1 MTRPTRIGRFIT
13 SLAVILAGAGA
24 LVGCISSGS
33 VSQYEGPNIGDR
45 TLAQIEP
52 GETSKAWVLAVLGEP
67 TERSVVD
74 GADGAVEIWKWV
86 RRKSTTTRG
95 SAIVVSSKSRTE
107 EVRTVYVELT
117 DGVVTRAW
125 RD

>member
-1 MTRPTRIGRFIT
+1 MPTADRRSRP
-13 SLAVILAGAGA
+13 LALAALLLVGAVTLG
-24 LVGCISSGS
+24 GCISSGS
-33 VSQYEGPNIGDR
+33 VSEYEGPNIGDR

-52 GETSKAWVLAVLGEP
+52 GETTRAWILAVLGEP
-67 TERSVVD
+67 TERSTVD
-74 GADGAVEIWKWV
+74 GAGDVEVWKWV
-86 RRKSTTTRG
+86 RRKMTTTRG
-95 SAIVVSSKSRTE
+95 SALVVSSKSRTE